1 MSNEKIPILVLD
13 DDPIVLRSLAEFLDV
28 EGYHVRSAQ
37 TLAEATEFLERERF
51 RIVMTDVRLPEG
63 SGFDLLQRIRALN
76 LSTAVIMLTGYGT
89 IQDAVRAVK
98 MGAFDYVT
106 KPISDD
112 EVNLAIER
120 ALQQQELLEENY
132 RLREQLNMSYHL
144 DNMVC
149 RDPKMQ
155 RVMDMI
161 KVVSGTDATILITG
175 ESGTGKT
182 MAARAIHTYSRRA
195 GKPFVEVSCGSLP
208 DTLLESELF
217 GHVKGAFSGAIANER
232 GKFEAA
238 HNGTIFLDEIS
249 NASPSLQ
256 MRLLRVLES
265 FKFEPVGSNSTREV
279 DVRVILATNM
289 DLGDLVKERTFREDL
304 YYRINVMN
312 IYLPALRERREDIA
326 PLAQHFVQKYRN
338 EAIHSVDGISDE
350 SMRILSDYDWPGNVR
365 ELENTVQRA
374 VVLCRNRYVMP
385 EDLPPKVA
393 PRIEPVLADGKVL
406 PLKEAMKK
414 WERRV
419 LLESLRSFQGNR
431 KETARGLGINRTTLY
446 NKMREHAITEV

>member
-1 MSNEKIPILVLD
+1 MSNDKIPVLVLE
-13 DDPIVLRSLAEFLDV
+13 DDPIVLRSLTEFLGV
-28 EGYHVRSAQ
+28 EGYYVRSAQ
-37 TLAEATEFLERERF
+37 TLVEDMEFLERERF
-51 RIVMTDVRLPEG
+51 RVVMTDVRLPEG
-63 SGFDLLQRIRALN
+63 SGFDLLHRIRALS
-76 LSTAVIMLTGYGT
+76 LSTAVIMLTGYGS
-89 IQDAVRAVK
+89 IQDAVRAIK

-112 EVNLAIER
+112 EVNLTIER

-149 RDPKMQ
+149 RDPTMQ

-161 KVVSGTDATILITG
+161 KVVSGTDATILIAG

-182 MAARAIHTYSRRA
+182 MAARAIHTHSRRA

-217 GHVKGAFSGAIANER
+217 GHVKGAFSGAVANKR
-232 GKFEAA
+232 GKFEVA
-238 HNGTIFLDEIS
+238 HTGTIFLDEIS

-256 MRLLRVLES
+256 MKLLRVLES

-279 DVRVILATNM
+279 NVRVILATNK
-289 DLGDLVKERTFREDL
+289 DLGELVKEQTFREDL

-312 IYLPALRERREDIA
+312 ICLPPLRERPEDIS
-326 PLAQHFVQKYRN
+326 PLAQHFVQKYRG
-338 EAIHSVDGISDE
+338 EAIHPVDGISDD

-374 VVLCRNRYVMP
+374 VVLC
-385 EDLPPKVA
+385 
-393 PRIEPVLADGKVL
+393 
-406 PLKEAMKK
+406 
-414 WERRV
+414 
-419 LLESLRSFQGNR
+419 
-431 KETARGLGINRTTLY
+431 
-446 NKMREHAITEV
+446 